1 MSNKYL
7 GRGTLRLCQYPVSQ
21 RPIPRC
27 GISASPLQPLSP
39 GSSYSKF
46 LLSLFCVYYL
56 EFLRGNSFYFLL
68 YLFLMVYFYQHA
80 PMDIYFILWV
90 VAIEASALS
99 CCSICSSFGP
109 WKCSQVASCVLSVE
123 HPLLFLSL
131 RLEYFPGPGTTQC
144 SCSSCASLA
153 PILEASMSPGDC
165 SSVLWFIGKWY
176 LWCKYPA

>member
-7 GRGTLRLCQYPVSQ
+7 GRDTLRLCQYPVSQ

-56 EFLRGNSFYFLL
+56 EFLKGDSFYFLL

-90 VAIEASALS
+90 VAIEASTLS

-123 HPLLFLSL
+123 HPLVISFPPSWVLSRSWHYTMFLLIVCFSCPH
-131 RLEYFPGPGTTQC
+131 PGSIHVSRGLQFCP
-144 SCSSCASLA
+144 LVHWK
-153 PILEASMSPGDC
+153 M
-165 SSVLWFIGKWY
+165 VFVV
-176 LWCKYPA
+176 

>member
-1 MSNKYL
+1 M
-7 GRGTLRLCQYPVSQ
+7 RLCQYPVSQ

-56 EFLRGNSFYFLL
+56 EVLRGNSFCFLL

-80 PMDIYFILWV
+80 PMDIYFILFSGLLQSKPLLYL
-90 VAIEASALS
+90 VAQFVPVLAPGSVLRLPPV
-99 CCSICSSFGP
+99 F
-109 WKCSQVASCVLSVE
+109 SQWNI
-123 HPLLFLSL
+123 PLLFLSL